1 MMMPIEN
8 VHVVMKLVQPVSAL
22 SLSIIALLVLLLL
35 EIISI
40 WTEFLSLAHKPV
52 LKDFGQTLIL
62 LFVFLVLE
70 DAKHVGNYK
79 INVLLVTLE
88 AICLISSVFLL
99 VQLTDTLTIQLIL
112 VEHVLALVFYVLDQL
127 NFNVR
132 NASQTFIII

>member
-52 LKDFGQTLIL
+52 LKVNYLI
-62 LFVFLVLE
+62 F
-70 DAKHVGNYK
+70 KKNK
-79 INVLLVTLE
+79 I
-88 AICLISSVFLL
+88 IYYSLI
-99 VQLTDTLTIQLIL
+99 I
-112 VEHVLALVFYVLDQL
+112 A
-127 NFNVR
+127 
-132 NASQTFIII
+132 